1 MSKVES
7 GEDPTEG
14 RSPET
19 DWEFSRKSDFV
30 SPEFERGQDRSE
42 GVVVKN
48 QTGLGRR
55 SRETVLRD
63 FREM

>member
-19 DWEFSRKSDFV
+19 GWEFSRKSDSV
-30 SPEFERGQDRSE
+30 SIEFERDQDRLE
-42 GVVVKN
+42 GVIVKK
-48 QTGLGRR
+48 QTG
-55 SRETVLRD
+55 
-63 FREM
+63 